1 MCNEEETMSWLHLL
15 WIVPLAFALGAIF
28 SGLLAAG
35 SRAEEWYEMD
45 RRREESE
52 NAKEPSRCASGYN

>member
-1 MCNEEETMSWLHLL
+1 MSWLHLL